1 MQQIDGRADQRHIA
15 RLDGELVRAARTIRL
30 LDRLRW
36 PDEERDRFLD
46 GWRAGNPSLPV
57 VEARPATHPESKA
70 ALESVMAEADR
81 SHPLG
86 EFIHSTARCYHT
98 LARMMEAI
106 GTPAFTE
113 RSVELYGRPDYVYER
128 QGTSALRL
136 ADGLLELTDEILG
149 SGDIA
154 EAVTDI
160 PADDFAA
167 ELSARLGDF
176 FTDDDVAV
184 VVDPDMAA
192 KAAAGSKKV
201 KIRGGA
207 MFSRNDLDQ
216 LTNHEAFVHTT
227 TVLNGKKQPLL
238 TSMALSA
245 PRTTKTQEGLA
256 TFSEL
261 ATYSMDMSRLR
272 RIALRVNAV
281 QAALDGADFIDL
293 FTFFLDAGQS
303 PEESYQSA
311 QRVLRGGDPAGGAA
325 FTKDAVYLEGLA
337 LVHTFLTKAIAEN
350 RPGMIPDLFAGRLT
364 LGDVVRLQPLFDD
377 GTVAQPRYVPPWAQG
392 MNRLSAYLVFS
403 TYANRIRLERVEL
416 DRFAE
421 LEDAQTGD

>member
-1 MQQIDGRADQRHIA
+1 MIDGRADQRHLA
-15 RLDGELVRAARTIRL
+15 RLDADLVEAARPIRL

-36 PDEERDRFLD
+36 PEVERGRFLE
-46 GWRAGNPSLPV
+46 GWRAGRPRPPV
-57 VEARPATHPESKA
+57 VEAQPASHPESKES
-70 ALESVMAEADR
+70 LEAVMAETDR

-86 EFIHSTARCYHT
+86 KFLYATARCYHT
-98 LARMMEAI
+98 LARMMESI

-128 QGTSALRL
+128 QGTSALIL
-136 ADGLLELTDEILG
+136 ADGLLALTDEILG
-149 SGDIA
+149 TGDVD
-154 EAVTDI
+154 EAVSDI
-160 PADDFAA
+160 PAEEFAA

-176 FTDDDVAV
+176 FTDDAVEV

-261 ATYSMDMSRLR
+261 ATYSMDMNRLR

-281 QAALDGADFIDL
+281 QAALDGADFVDL
-293 FTFFLDAGQS
+293 FRFFLDAGQS
-303 PEESYQSA
+303 LEESYQSA

-337 LVHTFLTKAIAEN
+337 LVHTFLTKAIADN
-350 RPGMIPDLFAGRLT
+350 RPGLIPDLFAGRLT
-364 LGDVVRLQPLFDD
+364 LGDVVSLQPLFDD
-377 GTVAQPRYVPPWAQG
+377 GTLAQPRYVPPWAQG
-392 MNRLSAYLVFS
+392 LNRLSAYLAFS
-403 TYANRIRLERVEL
+403 TFANRIRLERVEL
-416 DRFAE
+416 ERFSL
-421 LEDAQTGD
+421 LEDQQAGG

>member
-1 MQQIDGRADQRHIA
+1 MQQIDGRADERHIA
-15 RLDGELVRAARTIRL
+15 RLDADLVRAARPIRL

-46 GWRAGNPSLPV
+46 GWRAGRPRPPV
-57 VEARPATHPESKA
+57 VEAQPASHPESKLV
-70 ALESVMAEADR
+70 LEGVMAGADR

-86 EFIHSTARCYHT
+86 EFIHTTARCYHT
-98 LARMMEAI
+98 LARMMESI
-106 GTPAFTE
+106 GTPGFSE

-128 QGTSALRL
+128 QGTSALTL
-136 ADGLLELTDEILG
+136 ADGLLALTDEILG
-149 SGDIA
+149 SGDVE
-154 EAVTDI
+154 EAVADI

-176 FTDDDVAV
+176 FTDDAVEV
-184 VVDPDMAA
+184 VVDPNMAA

-216 LTNHEAFVHTT
+216 LTNHEAFVHTS

-261 ATYSMDMSRLR
+261 ATYSMDMNRLR

-281 QAALDGADFIDL
+281 QAALDGADFVDL
-293 FTFFLDAGQS
+293 FRFFLDAGQS
-303 PEESYQSA
+303 LEESYQSA
-311 QRVLRGGDPAGGAA
+311 QRVLRGGDPAGGSA

-337 LVHTFLTKAIAEN
+337 LVHTFLTKAIADN
-350 RPGMIPDLFAGRLT
+350 RPGLIPDLFAGRLT

-377 GTVAQPRYVPPWAQG
+377 GTVAQPRYIPPWAQG
-392 MNRLSAYLVFS
+392 LNRLSAYLVFS

-421 LEDAQTGD
+421 LEDQQGGG